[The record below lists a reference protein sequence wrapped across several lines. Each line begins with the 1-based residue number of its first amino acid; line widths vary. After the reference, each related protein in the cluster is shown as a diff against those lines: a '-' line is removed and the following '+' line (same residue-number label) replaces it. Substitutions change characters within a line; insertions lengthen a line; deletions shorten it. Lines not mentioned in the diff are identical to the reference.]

1 MYQPAHFIENR
12 LEVLQQL
19 IAAHPL
25 ACLVHHDEHGLDAD
39 YLPMLLSAPTA
50 AAPFG
55 TLRGHV
61 ARNNPLWKNQD
72 QVMLLFQGPS
82 AYITPSWYAE
92 KKLNGAVVPTYNYAV
107 VQAYGRIQL
116 VEDPAVFL
124 ALLTDLT
131 QHFETPRSQPWQV
144 SDAPPDYIR
153 NLMNE
158 IIGIEITLTRLSGKW
173 KTSQNK
179 SLQNRSHIAVSLR
192 DDAPV
197 AAADLADLME
207 RQLFEP

>member
-61 ARNNPLWKNQD
+61 AKNNPLWKNQEE
-72 QVMLLFQGPS
+72 VMLLFQGPS

-92 KKLNGAVVPTYNYAV
+92 KKLSGAVVPTYNYAV

-116 VEDPAVFL
+116 VQDPAVFL

-131 QHFETPRSQPWQV
+131 QHFETPRSQPWRV

-158 IIGIEITLTRLSGKW
+158 IVGIEITLTRLSGKW

-192 DDAPV
+192 DDAPLP
-197 AAADLADLME
+197 AADLADLME
-207 RQLFEP
+207 RQLFER